1 MNARAVET
9 PYSDE
14 GDLVAAAIRNER
26 RAQDALY
33 NRYAGGIYRL
43 AHRMTGDP
51 DLASDLTQDTFIRG
65 FRSLATFRHEST
77 FHTWLY
83 RIALSVIVSGLRS
96 RKRKEARHVPLE
108 MAGAI
113 GATHVHADEP
123 VRRKLYAAIDAL
135 PPGYR
140 TVFVLHE
147 IEGFSHAEIARSLGV
162 SESTSQGQLFR
173 ARAKLRES
181 LSSLAGELRS

>member
-1 MNARAVET
+1 
-9 PYSDE
+9 
-14 GDLVAAAIRNER
+14 
-26 RAQDALY
+26 
-33 NRYAGGIYRL
+33 
-43 AHRMTGDP
+43 
-51 DLASDLTQDTFIRG
+51 
-65 FRSLATFRHEST
+65 
-77 FHTWLY
+77 
-83 RIALSVIVSGLRS
+83 
-96 RKRKEARHVPLE
+96 